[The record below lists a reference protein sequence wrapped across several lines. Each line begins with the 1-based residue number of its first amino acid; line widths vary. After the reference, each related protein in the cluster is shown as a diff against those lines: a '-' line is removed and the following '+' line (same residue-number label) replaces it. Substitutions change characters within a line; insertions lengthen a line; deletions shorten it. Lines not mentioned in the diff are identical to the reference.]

1 MKVKCVIYLTLLYCV
16 YCTTAE
22 TTTPSSS
29 ANKIHYRCTTQGYY
43 YSEAKFSNVII
54 DESTIPL
61 FTCDSTSQKQ
71 TVKFEMSS
79 IQEVPKKLFDTFSN
93 LLVANFTRS
102 GIKYINRYSL
112 DRAVNLQKLD
122 LSSNAIEQLN
132 ANCFSGATA
141 LLELNL
147 SFNNISSIDKL
158 AFNTLLNLILLRLT
172 GNKLRSLDN
181 KVFEP
186 LKSLRTI
193 YLNSNELQVIE
204 SGIIAKNTKL
214 QFLLLQNNHI
224 NMVEEGA
231 FLVENLEA
239 SSSNLT
245 IVSLSNNKLTKLNLG
260 TIKVNQLYLTN
271 NTLEALHLSP
281 WIGTV
286 YAENNIISNVTVS
299 DVTNM
304 QLKTLRLANNSITSL
319 ESIQQFHSL
328 VDLDLSNNHIG
339 PLNITSLAKLA
350 NLQQLGLERT
360 FISNLQ
366 HGTFA
371 QQQSLKWLDISY
383 NNLDR
388 FDFDILTSSAALQ
401 QIFLDGNR
409 LKSLNYEHLKK
420 TFPALVKIGL
430 SENNWNCT
438 YLIQLVRYCNEHSIE
453 LFKSQAVQNQT
464 NVKGIYC
471 FDDKNPLAN
480 WNNTLQ
486 HVQALHPH
494 LNSTT
499 EDSALQTLL
508 QSVLDDVKRFSENH
522 ADVANQTSKLDGAVY
537 DLTKNQFNIQK
548 DVNSLRQS
556 LFEIRLALMANRTN
570 GSVGAD
576 NDELRRMIETANN
589 LTLDKQELSAK
600 TLEFKIYEQTFKV
613 DKALELAHESIDKN
627 TVLAKRV
634 EQWISNIVST
644 SGMLGQD
651 RLLVHQSAAQ
661 VEGSGGN
668 GNGVNIAVLVMLCV
682 LIGLIMIGIFKLNRG
697 SYGVERRRY
706 ANRDSSMATIIN
718 NDI

>member
-1 MKVKCVIYLTLLYCV
+1 
-16 YCTTAE
+16 
-22 TTTPSSS
+22 
-29 ANKIHYRCTTQGYY
+29 
-43 YSEAKFSNVII
+43 
-54 DESTIPL
+54 
-61 FTCDSTSQKQ
+61 
-71 TVKFEMSS
+71 VKFEMSS

-158 AFNTLLNLILLRLT
+158 TFNTLLNLILLRLT

-231 FLVENLEA
+231 FL
-239 SSSNLT
+239 
-245 IVSLSNNKLTKLNLG
+245 
-260 TIKVNQLYLTN
+260 
-271 NTLEALHLSP
+271 
-281 WIGTV
+281 
-286 YAENNIISNVTVS
+286 
-299 DVTNM
+299 
-304 QLKTLRLANNSITSL
+304 
-319 ESIQQFHSL
+319 QFHSL

-420 TFPALVKIGL
+420 TFPALVKIGFNELQELNADCFYGAAVLLDLDL
-430 SENNWNCT
+430 SFNNISSIDRMAFNTLHSFVQTLYAENNRISNVT
-438 YLIQLVRYCNEHSIE
+438 VSDVTNMQLKTLRLANNSITSLESIQLFHSLNELDLSNNYIGPLNITCLTKLVFLKELRLQRTFISNLQHGTFAQQQSLKWLDISYNNLDRFDFDILTSSAALQQIFLDGNRLKSLNYEHLKKTFPALFEMSSLEEVPKQLFDTFSNLVLVNFTSSGIKFINRYSLDRARNLQNLDLSSNAIEQLNANCFSGATALLELNLSFNKISSIDRMAFNTLSNLELLRLTGNKLRSLDNKVFQPLESLHTIYLNSNELQVIEAGLFVENSKLKNMLLQNNHISMVEEGALGIFISTESIVSLSNNKLTKLNLE
-453 LFKSQAVQNQT
+453 KIKVTHLYLT
-464 NVKGIYC
+464 
-471 FDDKNPLAN
+471 
-480 WNNTLQ
+480 NNTLDT
-486 HVQALHPH
+486 
-494 LNSTT
+494 LNLSPWIGTVYAENNIISNVT
-499 EDSALQTLL
+499 VSDHGTFTQQQSLKWLDISYNNLDRFDFDILTSSAALQ
-508 QSVLDDVKRFSENH
+508 QIF
-522 ADVANQTSKLDGAVY
+522 LDGNR
-537 DLTKNQFNIQK
+537 LK
-548 DVNSLRQS
+548 SL
-556 LFEIRLALMANRTN
+556 
-570 GSVGAD
+570 
-576 NDELRRMIETANN
+576 
-589 LTLDKQELSAK
+589 
-600 TLEFKIYEQTFKV
+600 
-613 DKALELAHESIDKN
+613 
-627 TVLAKRV
+627 
-634 EQWISNIVST
+634 
-644 SGMLGQD
+644 
-651 RLLVHQSAAQ
+651 
-661 VEGSGGN
+661 
-668 GNGVNIAVLVMLCV
+668 
-682 LIGLIMIGIFKLNRG
+682 
-697 SYGVERRRY
+697 
-706 ANRDSSMATIIN
+706 
-718 NDI
+718 